1 MDSTHFILIIDWTDG
16 AAAAQARRR
25 RRRRRSRKPIVIRQ
39 NMTAD
44 VVLTL

>member
-25 RRRRRSRKPIVIRQ
+25 RRRSRKPIVIRQ